1 MSEIASGLI
10 CEVVLR
16 GGCSMTCFATV
27 VSRHEQ
33 AGHMV
38 PKFQVISTCCPVC
51 SDWVKCPPPPV
62 EFLTQDL
69 EFLLRPH
76 RDKDRVPA
84 CPTVGPMGR
93 LGAGV

>member
-1 MSEIASGLI
+1 MACITIVGSGH
-10 CEVVLR
+10 
-16 GGCSMTCFATV
+16 A
-27 VSRHEQ
+27 Q

-38 PKFQVISTCCPVC
+38 PKFQVISACSPVC
-51 SDWVKCPPPPV
+51 SDRVKCPPPMESLV
-62 EFLTQDL
+62 QDL

-76 RDKDRVPA
+76 RDNDRVLA